1 MSKDSLT
8 SINGPVRHERKYQ
21 FRNKELFR
29 QLCGVADAGIG
40 ALEELLQV
48 NLIPRGH
55 SFLIHAAAAERAEFA
70 AKYFEVLEERYGAG
84 DVPLSE
90 DFSDFDVRYLY
101 RTMKGDVGENS
112 GVSNSA
118 DAPDDSEDPREPDH
132 ALDRAD
138 VARKSRASSD
148 RARFLQNSETVFKTV
163 NGKPIKARTERQAE
177 YVASLLQHE
186 VTICMGPAGT
196 GKTFLSIAAACRMFI
211 NGDKE
216 RLVLTRPAVEAGE
229 SLGYLPGDLVQK
241 VDPYLRPLYDA
252 LYECLG
258 TERVHD
264 LINTRKIEIAPLA
277 FMRGRTLNDS
287 VVVLDE
293 AQNCTLA
300 QIKMFLT
307 RLGRNSCMCLSGDV
321 TQVDLPRGKSGLPL
335 TIKLLENIPG
345 IGVVRFSGEDIIR
358 NPLIEQITR
367 AFENYNPG
375 EQEA

>member
-1 MSKDSLT
+1 MTQDSLI
-8 SINGPVRHERKYQ
+8 SADGRFEFK
-21 FRNKELFR
+21 NKELFR
-29 QLCGVADAGIG
+29 RLCGVADAGI
-40 ALEELLQV
+40 ASLESLLEV
-48 NLIPRGH
+48 RLIPRGH
-55 SFLIHAAAAERAEFA
+55 AFLIKTPDDDRLHFA
-70 AKYFEVLEERYGAG
+70 IAYFEAMQERVG
-84 DVPLSE
+84 DGDIPLSE
-90 DFSDFDVRYLY
+90 DFSEFDARYLY
-101 RTMKGDVGENS
+101 RKMKQADPGTGDPAAGNAQNERQGRNR
-112 GVSNSA
+112 
-118 DAPDDSEDPREPDH
+118 DPERVTRLPG
-132 ALDRAD
+132 
-138 VARKSRASSD
+138 KWM
-148 RARFLQNSETVFKTV
+148 QTSETIFKTV

-177 YVASLLQHE
+177 YIASLLQHE
-186 VTICMGPAGT
+186 ITLCMGPAGT

-211 NGDKE
+211 NGDKD

-277 FMRGRTLNDS
+277 FMRGRTLSNS

-300 QIKMFLT
+300 QLKMFLT

-321 TQVDLPRGKSGLPL
+321 TQVDLPRGRSGLPAAVR
-335 TIKLLENIPG
+335 ILENIPG

-358 NPLIEQITR
+358 NPLIERIAR
-367 AFENYNPG
+367 AFENHLESEADSTNRSSKSG
-375 EQEA
+375 EL

>member
-8 SINGPVRHERKYQ
+8 SVNGPVSHERKFQ

-29 QLCGVADAGIG
+29 QLCGVADSGVNG
-40 ALEELLQV
+40 LEELLQV
-48 NLIPRGH
+48 KLIPRGH
-55 SFLIHAAAAERAEFA
+55 SFLIHAAEPERAQFA
-70 AKYFEVLEERYGAG
+70 ARYFAVLEERYGEN

-101 RTMKGDVGENS
+101 RTLKGEAAGDG
-112 GVSNSA
+112 
-118 DAPDDSEDPREPDH
+118 DH
-132 ALDRAD
+132 ASAASDAS
-138 VARKSRASSD
+138 ASESRSSGE
-148 RARFLQNSETVFKTV
+148 RERWLSQNSETVFKTV

-186 VTICMGPAGT
+186 ITICMGPAGT

-211 NGDKE
+211 NGDKD

-293 AQNCTLA
+293 AQNCTVA
-300 QIKMFLT
+300 QLKMFLT
-307 RLGRNSCMCLSGDV
+307 RLGRNSCMCLSGDI

-335 TIKLLENIPG
+335 AIELLENIPG
-345 IGVVRFSGEDIIR
+345 IGVVRFGGADIIR
-358 NPLIEQITR
+358 NPLIERITR
-367 AFENYNPG
+367 AFEDHTNLNAG
-375 EQEA
+375 GQAE

>member
-1 MSKDSLT
+1 MTQDSLI
-8 SINGPVRHERKYQ
+8 SADGSFEFQ
-21 FRNKELFR
+21 NKALFR
-29 QLCGVADAGIG
+29 RLCGVADAGI
-40 ALEELLQV
+40 AAVEDLLEV
-48 NLIPRGH
+48 SLIPRGH
-55 SFLIHAAAAERAEFA
+55 TFLIKTPDDDRLNFAIAYFEAMQERAGDGEIPLTEEF
-70 AKYFEVLEERYGAG
+70 
-84 DVPLSE
+84 SE
-90 DFSDFDVRYLY
+90 FDARYLY
-101 RTMKGDVGENS
+101 RKMKQAGAG
-112 GVSNSA
+112 A
-118 DAPDDSEDPREPDH
+118 DDST
-132 ALDRAD
+132 AA
-138 VARKSRASSD
+138 ASS
-148 RARFLQNSETVFKTV
+148 RGRSQETERVTRLSGKWMQNSETIFKTV

-177 YVASLLQHE
+177 YIASLLQHE
-186 VTICMGPAGT
+186 ITLCMGPAGT

-211 NGDKE
+211 NGDKD

-277 FMRGRTLNDS
+277 FMRGRTLRNS

-300 QIKMFLT
+300 QLKMFLT

-321 TQVDLPRGKSGLPL
+321 TQVDLPRGRSGLPAAVR
-335 TIKLLENIPG
+335 ILENIPG

-358 NPLIEQITR
+358 NPLIERIAR
-367 AFENYNPG
+367 AFENHLESEADSADRSDKSG
-375 EQEA
+375 EP

>member
-1 MSKDSLT
+1 MLNE
-8 SINGPVRHERKYQ
+8 IIPE
-21 FRNKELFR
+21 
-29 QLCGVADAGIG
+29 AD
-40 ALEELLQV
+40 E
-48 NLIPRGH
+48 
-55 SFLIHAAAAERAEFA
+55 
-70 AKYFEVLEERYGAG
+70 
-84 DVPLSE
+84 
-90 DFSDFDVRYLY
+90 
-101 RTMKGDVGENS
+101 S
-112 GVSNSA
+112 G
-118 DAPDDSEDPREPDH
+118 REKRLRWSQT
-132 ALDRAD
+132 A
-138 VARKSRASSD
+138 
-148 RARFLQNSETVFKTV
+148 ETVFKTI

-177 YVASLLQHE
+177 YVASLLQNE
-186 VTICMGPAGT
+186 ITICIGPAGT

-293 AQNCTLA
+293 AQNCTVA
-300 QIKMFLT
+300 QLKMFLT

-321 TQVDLPRGKSGLPL
+321 SQVDLPRGKSGLPL
-335 TIKLLENIPG
+335 TVQILNNIPG
-345 IGVVRFSGEDIIR
+345 IGIVRFSGEDIIR
-358 NPLIEQITR
+358 NPLIERIAQ
-367 AFENYNPG
+367 AFDEHQS
-375 EQEA
+375 EHST

>member
-1 MSKDSLT
+1 MNKDSLT
-8 SINGPVRHERKYQ
+8 SVNGPVRHERKFQ

-29 QLCGVADAGIG
+29 HLCGVADSGIN

-48 NLIPRGH
+48 KLIPRGH
-55 SFLIHAAAAERAEFA
+55 SYLIHSPDASQTQFA
-70 AKYFEVLEERYGAG
+70 ADYFETLEERYGNG
-84 DVPLSE
+84 DVPVSE
-90 DFSDFDVRYLY
+90 DFSEFDVRYLY
-101 RTMKGDVGENS
+101 RMMKRVSAEDNMNQDVANS
-112 GVSNSA
+112 S
-118 DAPDDSEDPREPDH
+118 DSETGPADPNH
-132 ALDRAD
+132 AGHMTDAEKSSAARAE
-138 VARKSRASSD
+138 
-148 RARFLQNSETVFKTV
+148 RARWLQSSETVFKTV
-163 NGKPIKARTERQAE
+163 QGKPIKARTERQAE

-293 AQNCTLA
+293 AQNCTVA
-300 QIKMFLT
+300 QLKMFLT
-307 RLGRNSCMCLSGDV
+307 RLGRNSCMCLSGDI

-335 TIKLLENIPG
+335 TIEILENIPG
-345 IGVVRFSGEDIIR
+345 IGVVRFGGEDIIR
-358 NPLIEQITR
+358 NPLIERITQ
-367 AFENYNPG
+367 AFENHESSERNG
-375 EQEA
+375 